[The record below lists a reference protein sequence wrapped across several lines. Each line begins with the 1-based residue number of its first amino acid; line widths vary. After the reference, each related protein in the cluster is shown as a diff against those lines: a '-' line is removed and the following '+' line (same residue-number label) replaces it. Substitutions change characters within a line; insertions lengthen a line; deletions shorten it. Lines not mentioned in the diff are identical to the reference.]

1 MALKA
6 KLHFLLSKVDYSQNV
21 KDLNLED
28 FRNLVNS
35 NTHVNESIGTFVEK
49 LTSTKDEIYKF
60 ENEVEAKGGT
70 I

>member
-1 MALKA
+1 LKA
-6 KLHFLLSKVDYSQNV
+6 KLHFLLEKVDYTKAV

-49 LTSTKDEIYKF
+49 LTATKDEINKF
-60 ENEVEAKGGT
+60 
-70 I
+70 